1 MTSTH
6 LVANALLVVYW
17 LLALAWLR
25 RAVMA
30 LRGIPR
36 LPDLTRRSPRTLPDL
51 VSSERPDLTVIVPAC
66 NEEQAIET
74 TLRSL
79 LASTGVR
86 LQIVAVNDR
95 STDRTGA
102 LMEAI
107 AAEAKASG

>member
-6 LVANALLVVYW
+6 LAADALMILYW
-17 LLALAWLR
+17 GLALAWLR

-30 LRGIPR
+30 LRGIPL
-36 LPDLTRRSPRTLPDL
+36 LPDLTRISPQAPPNLVASEGPDL
-51 VSSERPDLTVIVPAC
+51 SVIVPAC
-66 NEEQAIET
+66 NQEESIQT

-86 LQIVAVNDR
+86 LQILAVDDR

-102 LMEAI
+102 H
-107 AAEAKASG
+107 GC